1 MMGYE
6 AEGLDTFAFD
16 AIGTRWT
23 IETPQPIEELL
34 RQAILARAEAFDATW
49 SRFRE
54 DSLVSEIARANRGG
68 RFRFPV
74 EAHRLFDLYDE
85 LHAATAGAV
94 DPLIGRDLE
103 LLGYDRHYGLVPAPM
118 AERAAYR
125 RPRWE
130 HDVSRQGCLL
140 TSSAPLVIDVGAA
153 GKGLLVDLIGDLLC
167 DAGHSDHLVDAS
179 GDLLQAG
186 DSALA
191 VGLED
196 PRYPDRVIGIANLKA
211 RALCASSSNRRR
223 WGEGLH
229 HILDARTGVPAQDII
244 ATWVVAD
251 EAMTADGWATA
262 LFFIDPSQLANAGSF
277 EFVRMFADGRAE
289 WSAGLEGE
297 IFV

>member
-1 MMGYE
+1 MTEYG
-6 AEGLDTFAFD
+6 ADGLDTFAFD
-16 AIGTRWT
+16 AIGTRWA
-23 IETPQPIEELL
+23 IETPLPIKEPL

-54 DSLVSEIARANRGG
+54 DSLVSEIARADRGG
-68 RFRFPV
+68 QFRFPV
-74 EAHRLFDLYDE
+74 EAHCLFELYDE

-125 RPRWE
+125 RPRWA
-130 HDVSRQGCLL
+130 HDVSRQGCVL
-140 TSSAPLVIDVGAA
+140 TCRGPLVIDVGAA
-153 GKGLLVDLIGDLLC
+153 GKGLLIDLIGDLLR
-167 DAGHSDHLVDAS
+167 DAGHSDHLVNAS

-186 DSALA
+186 DSVLA

-196 PRYPDRVIGIANLKA
+196 PRYPDRVVGIANIKA
-211 RALCASSSNRRR
+211 GALCASSTNRRQ

-229 HILDARTGVPAQDII
+229 HILDARTGVPAETVV

-251 EAMTADGWATA
+251 EAMTADGVATG
-262 LFFIDPSQLANAGSF
+262 LFFVDPSHLASAGPF

-289 WSAGLEGE
+289 WSAGFDGE
-297 IFV
+297 VFV